1 MRIILV
7 SDIHGLP
14 QSADWLGEGVD
25 TEIVKLSAAA
35 GAEPLSG
42 EALHHHLLTAGGM
55 ETAVEHLLALG
66 GADVV
71 GLGFSAGGTALWR
84 AVARG
89 MPLQTLVCVS
99 STRLRLET
107 SRLPIPVHT
116 FWGGADPNAP
126 DEIWRGTVPT
136 SSRVYQDRDHGF
148 YQQTD
153 GDAARRL
160 QADIR
165 KALGLSKTPPNAAAL

>member
-25 TEIVKLSAAA
+25 TEIVTLSVAA

-42 EALHHHLLTAGGM
+42 EALHHHLFTSGGM

-116 FWGGADPNAP
+116 FWGGADANVP